1 MYIVTIHLLTL
12 GQKAFVEWNP
22 VDSVKT
28 VFSVMNENF
37 KPFSFF
43 SSSQKKRKLQIV
55 SPRCSARNGR

>member
-37 KPFSFF
+37 KPFHFF
-43 SSSQKKRKLQIV
+43 LLLRKKENCK
-55 SPRCSARNGR
+55 